1 MNEITLRQE
10 ESTKWLEDLALDE
23 LNMDESGIINFGEHI
38 NPSHLLEES
47 SIGFMNELRD
57 LFEIYVTKFNEY
69 RGGTANLSQIKIFK
83 ISNTVN
89 DFMLFRNSLRL
100 IFNRRA
106 NDLIT
111 IGFIASNGELLSA
124 RMSTGNNHESVHEI
138 KAHLG
143 PFNNITWR
151 FHGETVATKALVRHY
166 LSEFIKNSAR

>member
-1 MNEITLRQE
+1 MNEITVRQE

-38 NPSHLLEES
+38 NP
-47 SIGFMNELRD
+47 
-57 LFEIYVTKFNEY
+57 
-69 RGGTANLSQIKIFK
+69 LSQIKIFK